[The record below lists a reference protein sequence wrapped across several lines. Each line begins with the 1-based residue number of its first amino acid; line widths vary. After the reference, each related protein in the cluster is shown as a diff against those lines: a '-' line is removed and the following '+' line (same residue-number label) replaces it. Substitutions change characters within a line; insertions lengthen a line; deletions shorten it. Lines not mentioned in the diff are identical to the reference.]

1 MAAGFPVDEKTNT
14 ESRNA
19 SWHLHKGILKGTKE
33 MVFCTWTCSCG
44 VTYSIGN
51 TMPYTRK
58 EIWHQLGLYVYD
70 YFSDF
75 SNLLL
80 DRSVK
85 GIKSKGLYVSV
96 DENEL
101 T

>member
-1 MAAGFPVDEKTNT
+1 MRRQTLNPGMPVDTFIRVFWKEP
-14 ESRNA
+14 
-19 SWHLHKGILKGTKE
+19 KE

-44 VTYSIGN
+44 LTYCIGN
-51 TMPYTRK
+51 TMPCTRK
-58 EIWHQLGLYVYD
+58 QIWHQLGLYVYD
-70 YFSDF
+70 YFGDF

-96 DENEL
+96 GENQL